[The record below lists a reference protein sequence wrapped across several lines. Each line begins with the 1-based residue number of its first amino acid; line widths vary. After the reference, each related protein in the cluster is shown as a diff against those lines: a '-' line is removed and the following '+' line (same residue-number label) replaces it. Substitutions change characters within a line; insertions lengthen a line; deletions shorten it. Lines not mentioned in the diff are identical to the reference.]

1 MTADLLSRLPEME
14 REATE
19 YERRAR
25 ALRSIIAGVRA
36 LNGHA
41 AEVQDPVF
49 VRQNDTFFVAQPPDK
64 DGPRAREA
72 VIRVMEESPAREW
85 KVIELKREM
94 LRRGWAPSPKAVEA
108 TISRMREAGEL
119 EPTRYGYYKLALHLR
134 PFVPRP
140 RNEEA
145 DA

>member
-1 MTADLLSRLPEME
+1 MTAEFLSRLPEME
-14 REATE
+14 REAAE

-25 ALRSIIAGVRA
+25 ALRQIIAGVRA

-41 AEVQDPVF
+41 AEVPHPVL
-49 VRQNDTFFVAQPPDK
+49 VRQNDTIFVAQPLDK
-64 DGPRAREA
+64 NGPRAREA
-72 VIRVMEESPAREW
+72 VIRIMEEAPTHEW

-119 EPTRYGYYKLALHLR
+119 ESTRYGYYKLALHLR
-134 PFVPRP
+134 PFVPGFGT
-140 RNEEA
+140 EEA
-145 DA
+145 DE